1 MRSPVAL
8 GAPPTLIRGAL
19 VIDGTGAEGFLS
31 DVLFEGGRVAA
42 VGGDAST
49 NGRQADLIVD
59 GGGLV
64 LAPGFID
71 AHSHAD
77 ASPFLTGSDVSK
89 ISQGVTSEVIG
100 NCGFSLA
107 PAPEKFRSS
116 IRELAGRLFPPLPF
130 GWETFSEF
138 LAETDGLGH
147 ATNTVPLVGHHA
159 LRTAVMGLADDP
171 VTAETIRCMRTE
183 LAAALDAGVFGLSSG
198 LIYPPGMFADRDELV
213 QLATGLPTDCT
224 YSSHLRNE
232 GRRLIEAV
240 DEAIEVAELAGCRLQ
255 ISHLKAAGRSAWGQ
269 VPRALDRMDAA
280 RDRGMT
286 VYHDVYP
293 YEANS
298 TMLASCLPPWFHE
311 AGAEHTMR
319 LLRDPSALNRAESDL
334 GRDDGSWEN
343 WVAGSGWENVLIAST
358 ATHSDDEGLNLA
370 DAARRRGTSPFRALV
385 DLLLENELKA
395 TMSVFAMHEEDV
407 RAAIAHPFA
416 MIGSDGLPLGTG
428 GKPHPRLYG
437 TFTRVINRYVNEQ
450 HLLTLPEA
458 VARMTSVPA
467 AAFNLAN
474 RGVLRVGAAADAVLF
489 EAEQVRDRATFADP
503 ELISTGIQTVLVN
516 GHIGFA
522 DGAATNRRAGQRLSP
537 STSRSKKT

>member
-1 MRSPVAL
+1 MLSPVAL
-8 GAPPTLIRGAL
+8 SAPATLIRGAL
-19 VIDGTGAEGFLS
+19 VIDGTGAEGFVS
-31 DVLFEGGRVAA
+31 DVFLESGRVAA

-49 NGRQADLIVD
+49 IGRQADLIVD
-59 GGGLV
+59 GAGLV
-64 LAPGFID
+64 LTPGFID

-77 ASPFLTGSDVSK
+77 ASPFLPGSDVSK

-107 PAPEKFRSS
+107 PAPEKFRLS
-116 IRELAGRLFPPLPF
+116 IQELTGRLFPPLAF
-130 GWETFSEF
+130 GWETVSEF
-138 LAETDGLGH
+138 LAETDRLGH

-159 LRTAVMGLADDP
+159 VRNAVMGLTDDP
-171 VTAETIRCMRTE
+171 VTAETIRSMRTE

-198 LIYPPGMFADRDELV
+198 LIYPPGMFADQDELV
-213 QLATGLPTDCT
+213 QLASALPTDRT
-224 YSSHLRNE
+224 YCSHLRNE

-240 DEAIEVAELAGCRLQ
+240 DEAIEVAKLAGCRLQ

-286 VYHDVYP
+286 VHHDVYP

-311 AGAEHTMR
+311 AGAEQTMR
-319 LLRDPSALNRAESDL
+319 LLRDPIALDRAERDL
-334 GRDDGSWEN
+334 GRDDGTWEN

-358 ATHSDDEGLNLA
+358 ATHSDYEGLNLA
-370 DAARRRGTSPFRALV
+370 DAARRRGTSPFETLV

-395 TMSVFAMHEEDV
+395 TMSVFAMHEDDV

-450 HLLTLPEA
+450 QLLTLPEA

-467 AAFNLAN
+467 AAFNIPN
-474 RGVLRVGAAADAVLF
+474 RGVLRAGAAADAVLF

-503 ELISTGIQTVLVN
+503 ELLSTGIETVFVN
-516 GHIGFA
+516 GHIAFT
-522 DGAATNRRAGQRLSP
+522 DSAATNRRAGQRLSP
-537 STSRSKKT
+537 TTS

>member
-1 MRSPVAL
+1 MLSPVAL
-8 GAPPTLIRGAL
+8 SAPATLIRGAL
-19 VIDGTGAEGFLS
+19 VIDGTGAEGFVS
-31 DVLFEGGRVAA
+31 DVFLESGRVAA

-49 NGRQADLIVD
+49 IGRQADLIVD
-59 GGGLV
+59 GAGLV
-64 LAPGFID
+64 LTPGFID

-107 PAPEKFRSS
+107 PAPEKFRLS
-116 IRELAGRLFPPLPF
+116 IQELTGRLFPPLAF
-130 GWETFSEF
+130 GWETVSEF
-138 LAETDGLGH
+138 LAETDRLGH

-159 LRTAVMGLADDP
+159 VRNAVMGLTDDP
-171 VTAETIRCMRTE
+171 VTAETIRSMRAE

-198 LIYPPGMFADRDELV
+198 LIYPPGMFADQDELV
-213 QLATGLPTDCT
+213 QLASALPTDRT
-224 YSSHLRNE
+224 YCSHLRNE

-286 VYHDVYP
+286 VHHDVYP

-311 AGAEHTMR
+311 AGAEQTMR
-319 LLRDPSALNRAESDL
+319 LLRDPIALDRAERDL
-334 GRDDGSWEN
+334 GRDDGTWEN
-343 WVAGSGWENVLIAST
+343 WVAGSGSENVLIAST
-358 ATHSDDEGLNLA
+358 ATHSDYEGLNLA
-370 DAARRRGTSPFRALV
+370 DAARRRGTSPFETLV

-395 TMSVFAMHEEDV
+395 TMSVFAMHEDDV

-450 HLLTLPEA
+450 QLLTLPEA

-467 AAFNLAN
+467 AAFNIPN
-474 RGVLRVGAAADAVLF
+474 RGVLRAGAAADAVLF

-503 ELISTGIQTVLVN
+503 ELLSTGIETVFVN
-516 GHIGFA
+516 GHIAFT
-522 DGAATNRRAGQRLSP
+522 DSAATNRRAGQRLSP
-537 STSRSKKT
+537 TTS